1 VTTWESLLLY
11 VLQFFMNVFYLLHW
25 QKEVLG
31 EYCDWLSEV
40 LASSPTKPQVKV
52 EMLGAL

>member
-1 VTTWESLLLY
+1 M
-11 VLQFFMNVFYLLHW
+11 FFYLLHW